1 MLFLLNDVILE
12 FEAARLAPPAVAG
25 HLARLPFGRVAEL
38 VREAFAENPRLPSAS
53 IAESQKLALM
63 IALKRPEVN
72 AALVLGPGRVCSA
85 NDVNVQFASLA
96 GELMFQLKGL
106 QEQRR
111 LTPSAA
117 NSMVWAMAGQRR
129 LAS

>member
-1 MLFLLNDVILE
+1 VLFLLNDVVLE

-25 HLARLPFGRVAEL
+25 HLARLPFQRVAEL

-63 IALKRPEVN
+63 IALKHPEVN
-72 AALVLGPGRVCSA
+72 AALVLGPRQVCT
-85 NDVNVQFASLA
+85 VNEVSVQFASLA

-111 LTPSAA
+111 LTPGAVNA
-117 NSMVWAMAGQRR
+117 MVWSLTGQGRMAG
-129 LAS
+129 

>member
-1 MLFLLNDVILE
+1 MLFLLNDVVLE

-25 HLARLPFGRVAEL
+25 HLARLPFQRVAEL

-63 IALKRPEVN
+63 IALKHPEVN
-72 AALVLGPGRVCSA
+72 AALVLGPGRVCT
-85 NDVNVQFASLA
+85 VNEVSVQFASLA

-111 LTPSAA
+111 LNPGAVNA
-117 NSMVWAMAGQRR
+117 MVWSLTGQGRMAG
-129 LAS
+129 